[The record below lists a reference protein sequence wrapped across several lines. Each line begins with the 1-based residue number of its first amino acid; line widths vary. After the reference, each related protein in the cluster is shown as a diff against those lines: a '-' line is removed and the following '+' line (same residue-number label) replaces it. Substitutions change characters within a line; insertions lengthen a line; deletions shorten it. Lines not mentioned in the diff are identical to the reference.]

1 MISSLVAGVSGGVS
15 TGLTTGLSISPE
27 PLLHTLGPWALVG
40 IAVMIFIESGVL
52 FPFLPG
58 DSLILTAVLLRA
70 QLGLSPWAIA
80 GVALAAAVVGDQ
92 TGYGLGHRFGRRFF
106 RDDARV
112 LTTAR
117 LAEAER
123 FFDRYGPVS
132 LVLARFVPIVRTYVP
147 LVAGTA
153 RLRYRRFVVWNV
165 TGALL
170 WVVGLTLVALLLGG
184 IPFVAKNIDLLAI
197 VVVVVSVLP
206 LVATGLRRRGQ
217 NQDRELVDAD
227 REA

>member
-1 MISSLVAGVSGGVS
+1 MITELATSVSVS
-15 TGLTTGLSISPE
+15 PAS
-27 PLLHTLGPWALVG
+27 LLHALGPWALAG

-58 DSLILTAVLLRA
+58 DSLILTAVLLRG
-70 QLGLSPWAIA
+70 QLGLSPVWIA
-80 GVALAAAVVGDQ
+80 VVAFLAAVAGDQ
-92 TGYGLGHRFGRRFF
+92 TGFWLGHRFGRRFF
-106 RDDARV
+106 HDDARV

-132 LVLARFVPIVRTYVP
+132 LVLARFVPIVRTFVP

-170 WVVGLTLVALLLGG
+170 WVVGLTVVALALGRL
-184 IPFVAKNIDLLAI
+184 PFVAHNIDLLAV
-197 VVVVVSVLP
+197 VVVVVSVIP
-206 LVATGLRRRGQ
+206 IVVTALRRRAATGAPER
-217 NQDRELVDAD
+217 DRATVHG
-227 REA
+227 

>member
-1 MISSLVAGVSGGVS
+1 MITALSA
-15 TGLTTGLSISPE
+15 GLSISPG
-27 PLLHTLGPWALVG
+27 PLLHSLGPWALVG
-40 IAVMIFIESGVL
+40 IAIMVFIESGVL

-58 DSLILTAVLLRA
+58 DSLILTAVLLHT
-70 QLGLSPWAIA
+70 QLGLSPVAIGA
-80 GVALAAAVVGDQ
+80 VAFMAAVAGDQ
-92 TGYGLGHRFGRRFF
+92 AGYWLGHRYGRRFF
-106 RDDARV
+106 TPDARV

-123 FFDRYGPVS
+123 FFERYGPVS

-170 WVVGLTLVALLLGG
+170 WVAGLSAVALLLGG
-184 IPFVAKNIDLLAI
+184 IPFVTRNIDLLA
-197 VVVVVSVLP
+197 VVVVAVSLIP
-206 LVATGLRRRGQ
+206 IASAALRRRGRDQ
-217 NQDRELVDAD
+217 VGEAQDETVAAVPSSQRRA
-227 REA
+227 

>member
-1 MISSLVAGVSGGVS
+1 MITALSA
-15 TGLTTGLSISPE
+15 GLSISPG
-27 PLLHTLGPWALVG
+27 PLLHSLGPWALVG

-58 DSLILTAVLLRA
+58 DSLILTAVLLHT
-70 QLGLSPWAIA
+70 QLGLSPLAI
-80 GVALAAAVVGDQ
+80 GVVAFVAAVAGDQ
-92 TGYGLGHRFGRRFF
+92 AGYWLGHRYGRRFF
-106 RDDARV
+106 TPDARV

-123 FFDRYGPVS
+123 FFERYGPVS

-170 WVVGLTLVALLLGG
+170 WVAGLSVVALLLGG
-184 IPFVAKNIDLLAI
+184 IPFVTRNIDLLA
-197 VVVVVSVLP
+197 VGVVVVS
-206 LVATGLRRRGQ
+206 LVPILAAALRRRGH
-217 NQDRELVDAD
+217 EAAGEPEDAQPLAAVPSQT
-227 REA
+227 RT